1 MNTLIL
7 GGGHSE
13 YPIVKSLLNQ
23 RMNLTTVGTK
33 CYHKIPQEI
42 HTFADYSNQE
52 DVIEICKKRNIQRII
67 PGCNDFAAVNAA
79 LVAEKLHIKH
89 DTSYKNALE
98 MHNKDLWASTFQELS
113 IPLPKFERIEYKQNK
128 KIKLIQNWNPHERV
142 IVKPVDMT
150 GGKGIFLAD
159 ISTLENNFDLSR
171 NISRQNKVLVQEY
184 FEGTLHSAF
193 TIFSENRY
201 VTYFADEEIDALFVV
216 KAATMPSRLNETI
229 KNEVKRVIRKYLNHL
244 NLEIGIFHIQFIV
257 HDDDFRIIDI
267 CARPPGDLFY
277 LLPKYQ
283 CGFDFA
289 KYWTNPS
296 ETLFPK
302 YEENRNSYVVR
313 YVLDLD
319 RRLDQKFKDDII
331 SEFNIIYTENH
342 HSEAKSFGKIVF
354 LRFSNIS
361 ELEEF
366 KKSIMS

>member
-1 MNTLIL
+1 
-7 GGGHSE
+7 
-13 YPIVKSLLNQ
+13 
-23 RMNLTTVGTK
+23 
-33 CYHKIPQEI
+33 
-42 HTFADYSNQE
+42 
-52 DVIEICKKRNIQRII
+52 
-67 PGCNDFAAVNAA
+67 
-79 LVAEKLHIKH
+79 
-89 DTSYKNALE
+89 
-98 MHNKDLWASTFQELS
+98 
-113 IPLPKFERIEYKQNK
+113 
-128 KIKLIQNWNPHERV
+128 
-142 IVKPVDMT
+142 MT

-159 ISTLENNFDLSR
+159 VSTLENNLDLSR